1 MQAYRFTVNA
11 RKTRIVPP
19 GARRSVLGL
28 LVDGDTPRLAPDFKS
43 RVLGHLYGIEKFG
56 LRAHQQ
62 HRDFASLAGLV
73 HHVDGLIAYALG
85 TEAAWAEP
93 VRERWRSILDAQGR
107 PLG

>member
-1 MQAYRFTVNA
+1 M
-11 RKTRIVPP
+11 
-19 GARRSVLGL
+19 
-28 LVDGDTPRLAPDFKS
+28 VDQPADRPRVVQDDAELDVA
-43 RVLGHLYGIEKFG
+43 VEAATGFG
-56 LRAHQQ
+56 LRAHQR

-93 VRERWRSILDAQGR
+93 VRERWQSILDTQGR